1 MKKKILNFVTI
12 ASVLLLSPISFS
24 YNHDP
29 VLFSDIEISS
39 ERKTKLAV
47 INSEG
52 KLLLS
57 KLINSS
63 TFIFDSIEFSKFSR
77 GEYVI
82 ELHEDLE
89 INIYKMII
97 SDSGLVDIIH
107 SNKFY
112 KPYIFNR
119 NNKIFVNQLNLTST
133 NIEISILYEDEMIFK
148 EAINNNIKLER
159 VYSLDKYKKGRYEL
173 LVTSNG
179 KSFSSIFYL

>member
-29 VLFSDIEISS
+29 VLLSDIEISS
-39 ERKTKLAV
+39 KRKTKLAV